1 MPRSWEKLPDLPSN
15 RVNHGCGLVEMNNA
29 KYLIVFGGRAS
40 STVNHT
46 ASIFFLNLNSLVS
59 GWQTDA
65 RMKLNVPQQYITGNL
80 VKQLSPSECDL
91 MYITKSELHICKGNF
106 TWTITPVPAR
116 TSTKKSVPVGINA
129 FWPCANGA
137 L

>member
-15 RVNHGCGLVEMNNA
+15 RVNHGCGLVEMNNS
-29 KYLIVFGGRAS
+29 KYLIVFGGRTS
-40 STVNHT
+40 PGTLDN
-46 ASIFFLNLNSLVS
+46 SILFLNLKSLVS
-59 GWQTDA
+59 GWQPDA

-116 TSTKKSVPVGINA
+116 SSTKKSVPVGTNA
-129 FWPCANGA
+129 LWPCANGA

>member
-15 RVNHGCGLVEMNNA
+15 RVNHGCGLVEMNNS
-29 KYLIVFGGRAS
+29 KYLIVFGGRTS
-40 STVNHT
+40 SGTLDN
-46 ASIFFLNLNSLVS
+46 SILFLNLKSLVS
-59 GWQTDA
+59 GWQPDA
-65 RMKLNVPQQYITGNL
+65 RMKLNVAQQYITGNL
-80 VKQLSPSECDL
+80 IKRLSSIEGDL

-116 TSTKKSVPVGINA
+116 SSTKKSVPVGTNA
-129 FWPCANGA
+129 LWPCANGA

>member
-15 RVNHGCGLVEMNNA
+15 RVNHGCGLVEMNKS
-29 KYLIVFGGRAS
+29 KYLIVFGGRTS
-40 STVNHT
+40 SGILDN
-46 ASIFFLNLNSLVS
+46 SILFLNLKSLVS
-59 GWQTDA
+59 GWQPDA
-65 RMKLNVPQQYITGNL
+65 RMKLNVAQQYITGNL
-80 VKQLSPSECDL
+80 IKHLSPIECDL

-116 TSTKKSVPVGINA
+116 SSTKKSVPVGTNA
-129 FWPCANGA
+129 LWPCANGA